1 MRVKSKNAYDKWKP
15 GHYVKLSEDQLQSS
29 TERNEVYAELDATP
43 ALRGIKIVLLWGNY
57 EGATEGSY
65 DFDSLDPI
73 IEALRSRGRYLHI
86 SIAWKEFEAV
96 NGVTRILPSYMHD
109 TDGAWVDGTHAT
121 LNHTTYK
128 YAWALKG
135 SAGASTISGYNLKL
149 WPQAADP
156 NGSTY
161 LQTRINAFFQALA
174 ARYDSDD
181 VLVHMTTNEGSVAT
195 AVATLGGGSTPANG
209 SGYNTNVE
217 GSDAL
222 QSAGQ
227 HTWVYNLRDA
237 FTLTPVSFS
246 LNFPREFVTDEV
258 PLLEAG
264 NIGINT
270 PNCNWKTGLNT
281 TSGDVGILTYF
292 PGKKNILHLAAEIQ
306 GDDYDSWNGNTADI
320 ADFDFP
326 SMKTLYWRTTKDLGS
341 NYCIWQ
347 RRDAAAYPQWQ
358 GGVATG
364 IAYPNGWNGTTME
377 SALTF
382 LQTDKEVN
390 LGLTGGCNP
399 RLPSA
404 F

>member
-1 MRVKSKNAYDKWKP
+1 MRVKAKNPCDKWKP

-29 TERNEVYAELDATP
+29 SALSDVYDELDATP

-65 DFDSLDPI
+65 DFSSIDPI
-73 IEALRSRGRYLHI
+73 VEALRSRGRYLHI
-86 SIAWKEFEAV
+86 SIAWKEFEPA
-96 NGVTRILPSYMHD
+96 NGVTRILPAYMHT
-109 TDGAWVDGTHAT
+109 TDGAWNDT
-121 LNHTTYK
+121 LAGLDHTTYK

-135 SAGASTISGYNLKL
+135 SPAATTISGYNLKL

-174 ARYDSDD
+174 ARYDDDD

-195 AVATLGGGSTPANG
+195 AVATLGGGSTPTNG
-209 SGYNTNVE
+209 TGYNTNVE

-227 HTWVYNLRDA
+227 HTWVYNLRAA
-237 FTLTPVSFS
+237 FTRTPVSFS

-258 PLLEAG
+258 PLLEAA

-270 PNCNWKTGLNT
+270 PNCNWKTGLNNT
-281 TSGDVGILTYF
+281 GTNPGILTYF

-306 GDDYDSWNGNTADI
+306 GDDYDSWKGVDA
-320 ADFDFP
+320 AEVDFDFP
-326 SMKTLYWRTTKDLGS
+326 SMHQLFWRTTKDLGS

-347 RRDAAAYPQWQ
+347 RRTAASYPQWQ
-358 GGVATG
+358 GGVAVGDT
-364 IAYPNGWNGTTME
+364 WNGTTME

-382 LQTDKEVN
+382 IQTDKEVN
-390 LGLTGGCNP
+390 LGISGGCNP
-399 RLPSA
+399 QMPSA